1 MKKEIVQVVLVAWMI
16 IVLATHWIL
25 RGGPGFNA
33 AGAKVSFL
41 RVAQEVISSWFYA
54 PYGP

>member
-1 MKKEIVQVVLVAWMI
+1 MKKKVIQVVLVIWMI
-16 IVLATHWIL
+16 IVLAIHWIL
-25 RGGPGFNA
+25 SGGPGFEA